1 MSRENVKKFYELAEI
16 DKEFAQ
22 KLARLDSEMSL
33 EASDLANLKDI
44 VNEKII
50 PLAKKKG
57 LEFTAEEM
65 VDFANEK
72 YLQLSEDDLLDVS
85 GGVEPKKAAW
95 GLSTVLMF
103 SLASAAAINLM
114 NNNHDD
120 VSHVVSEPS
129 KTASEEKDE
138 SEDEEALKK
147 SLDEMMKKSPKGAD
161 KNANM
166 EDIEKELDKLF
177 KGGKLGGGSAFRP
190 GKGRTA
196 GKNMLNRTIGKKGT
210 SDFDFDKF
218 LKELDDELAK
228 EAATSQAAKPKATTS
243 ETSNFDFDKFMEE
256 INSEKKSE
264 TAATR
269 AATSDAAPLEEEAK
283 PAQTATSARIEETTK
298 RVPTSR
304 GTPKKIEKTKEQV
317 EAEKKQAQQQV
328 DKRLEAFKVK
338 FENSF
343 KEKFKTQCDDE
354 DLKAFVQEYLAT
366 PGNLDG
372 AMVSGE
378 TTVKFYQGYVFS
390 KGSATASTDL
400 LAFAKELN
408 ETLPKA
414 TYKAQYSI
422 FNSWKNIMSPVM
434 EALRNV
440 KYDINKFDDVSRDNM
455 IGDINNIYNKIHEL
469 GYLPGH
475 SEYGRSPESNERK
488 TLEVL
493 RALKESNYNKND
505 EKVQA
510 ALKALSGGEIKED
523 TVKKPD
529 ASGEDQERIEREK
542 KAEEE
547 RLMKEKEKE
556 ERIEREKKDE
566 MARSMGG
573 VDEEDDFI
581 NTGRIDIS
589 DAQSTETA
597 ENYKPVRK
605 SDSWKNI
612 MAHVMEALNKVGFDI
627 NKLNSAEQI
636 NLKNDIN
643 WICSEMKQA
652 NGTYYLGASAL
663 LGGAV
668 RSNYGWN
675 TKNPSHENKELEF
688 LQSLK
693 TANYNVAAEKVQ
705 SALKELSSDELNDEN
720 KEQNISSGTEDKK
733 VHLFESQEAA
743 QKIVDALADTLK
755 LTVEEKFNSKTQLS
769 EGDLQQFVS
778 ERISEAKAMQETA
791 IVGSNTV
798 TFFAKGQRED
808 GTAVEAS
815 ETVNVF
821 ELAKELNEKLP
832 KAGVEDA
839 KKDETE
845 KPQEELKEKPVVKS
859 DAGTTVTT
867 AKELQQQAEQQVGLA
882 RTELYKK
889 FQTKIKAN
897 NDIELNE
904 ANLNKLINETLE
916 NYKKE
921 SKENITVN
929 EKNGTITFTVKG
941 TIPGA
946 IWGTKDGVSSAT
958 LNVRDFFTKL
968 NNEASEGR
976 RKSERSS
983 FVHTQY
989 VTATES
995 DVTGGL
1001 KLARETAKEMIREK
1015 FEDII
1020 VAKYNA
1026 ENPAKKATSVV
1037 DIPAVKRATIVKSLN
1052 LNEVISKI
1060 VKANLKRTHDFKDPD
1075 KENYEGSYS
1084 IKTAPENEELKIGA
1098 IGYKKTGLFGTSTEL
1113 IKYGDEISIREE
1125 VEKLIEKT
1133 TVAYK
1138 SVIGG
1143 RAGAESEALYK
1154 FLTDNKLVEN
1164 GTVVES
1170 VLDTIKDSDKE
1181 QFKKDVKHIAD
1192 QISGSEGK
1200 YTLSGKWRSYNVA
1213 QEKLKAIKKLAKQLD
1228 G

>member
-1 MSRENVKKFYELAEI
+1 MSMENVKKFYELAEI

-50 PLAKKKG
+50 PLAKGKG
-57 LEFTAEEM
+57 LDFTAEEM
-65 VDFANEK
+65 VEFANEK
-72 YLQLSEDDLLDVS
+72 YLQLSEEDLLDVS
-85 GGVEPKKAAW
+85 GGVSPKAAAL
-95 GLSTVLMF
+95 GLSSVLML
-103 SLASAAAINLM
+103 SLGSAAAINLM

-218 LKELDDELAK
+218 LKELDDELAR
-228 EAATSQAAKPKATTS
+228 ESATSQAAKPKATIS

-256 INSEKKSE
+256 INSDRKSE
-264 TAATR
+264 PGATR
-269 AATSDAAPLEEEAK
+269 AATSDATPIEEEAK
-283 PAQTATSARIEETTK
+283 PAPTTTSARIEETTK

-372 AMVSGE
+372 AMVNGE

-408 ETLPKA
+408 EMLPKA

-422 FNSWKNIMSPVM
+422 FKSWKNIMSPVM

-493 RALKESNYNKND
+493 RALKESNYNKD
-505 EKVQA
+505 DAKVQA
-510 ALKALSGGEIKED
+510 ALKALAGDEIKET

-529 ASGEDQERIEREK
+529 ASGVDQARRERERK
-542 KAEEE
+542 EAEEKA
-547 RLMKEKEKE
+547 RLQVLANK
-556 ERIEREKKDE
+556 R
-566 MARSMGG
+566 A
-573 VDEEDDFI
+573 DDFKEALI
-581 NTGRIDIS
+581 EDFKGRAPTKVDD
-589 DAQSTETA
+589 DALRLYA
-597 ENYKPVRK
+597 ENYLETHDNER
-605 SDSWKNI
+605 DMNY
-612 MAHVMEALNKVGFDI
+612 VGMNVVFYATG
-627 NKLNSAEQI
+627 S
-636 NLKNDIN
+636 
-643 WICSEMKQA
+643 
-652 NGTYYLGASAL
+652 
-663 LGGAV
+663 GG
-668 RSNYGWN
+668 
-675 TKNPSHENKELEF
+675 
-688 LQSLK
+688 
-693 TANYNVAAEKVQ
+693 
-705 SALKELSSDELNDEN
+705 
-720 KEQNISSGTEDKK
+720 ITEDSSFDVLK
-733 VHLFESQEAA
+733 VLREANNALPEKDAKVTFASQEAA
-743 QKIVDALADTLK
+743 QQIVADWASAFK
-755 LTVEEKFNSKTQLS
+755 LTVENAFKAKGIKTQLT
-769 EGDLQQFVS
+769 EAELQQFVS
-778 ERISEAKAMQETA
+778 EVTGAVKSDETMQKAA
-791 IVGSNTV
+791 IVEGNLV
-798 TFFAKGQRED
+798 KFFAKGQLKD
-808 GTAVEAS
+808 NTPVEAS
-815 ETVNVF
+815 ETVDVLA
-821 ELAKELNEKLP
+821 LAKELNEKLP
-832 KAGVEDA
+832 KAVE
-839 KKDETE
+839 EI
-845 KPQEELKEKPVVKS
+845 KEKPIEKPN
-859 DAGTTVTT
+859 AGAKVTT

-882 RTELYKK
+882 RTELGKK
-889 FQTKIKAN
+889 FQAKIKAN
-897 NDIELNE
+897 NGIELNE
-904 ANLNKLINETLE
+904 ANLNKLISETLD
-916 NYKKE
+916 NY
-921 SKENITVN
+921 SKEN
-929 EKNGTITFTVKG
+929 EKNENVIIDEKKGTITFTAKG

-946 IWGTKDGVSSAT
+946 IWGIKAGVGSVT
-958 LNVRDFFTKL
+958 LNVREFFTKL
-968 NNEASEGR
+968 NDKATEARMASER
-976 RKSERSS
+976 AK
-983 FVHTQY
+983 FDHIKY

-1001 KLARETAKEMIREK
+1001 KLARKTAKKMIQEEFNK
-1015 FEDII
+1015 II
-1020 VAKYNA
+1020 VEKYNKGKS
-1026 ENPAKKATSVV
+1026 AKKATSVA
-1037 DIPAVKRATIVKSLN
+1037 DIPAGKMATIVKSLN

-1060 VKANLKRTHDFKDPD
+1060 VMANIERTHDFKDPD
-1075 KENYEGSYS
+1075 KEKYEGSYS
-1084 IKTAPENEELKIGA
+1084 IKTAPLNEELKIGA
-1098 IGYKKTGLFGTSTEL
+1098 IGYRKTGLLGTSTEL

-1125 VEKLIEKT
+1125 VDKLIEKT

-1170 VLDTIKDSDKE
+1170 VLDPIKDSDKE

-1200 YTLSGKWRSYNVA
+1200 YTLSGKWRSYNVD
-1213 QEKLKAIKKLAKQLD
+1213 QEKLKAIKDLAGQL
-1228 G
+1228 GV